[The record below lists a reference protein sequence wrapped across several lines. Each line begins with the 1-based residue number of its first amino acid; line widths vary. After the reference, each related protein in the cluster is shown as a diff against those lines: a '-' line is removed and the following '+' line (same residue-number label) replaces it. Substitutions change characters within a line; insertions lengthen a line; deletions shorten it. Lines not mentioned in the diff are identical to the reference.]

1 MTLTKTSPDPN
12 KLGLSS
18 RFVNFLLSIKP
29 LADFAKSRARKMMI
43 DRAEEMGVP
52 WRDNVKQL
60 EQLSWDQQF
69 KAIANQNLKYPEY
82 YLNSFH
88 AYESGNLS
96 WLAAWEVESAAYAV
110 HAKIWPEAGVAGDAQ
125 LRDSYHQ
132 VLKESLPDNLQ
143 DIVDIGC
150 GIGMSTFALQES
162 YPDANLTGLD
172 LSPYFLTVAQH
183 RAHQQDLQVNWLH
196 NAGEKIELP
205 DNCCDL
211 VSACLVFHEL
221 PKDAAQGIIQE
232 ARRILRPGG
241 HLAIMDMNPQSTTF
255 LKMPPYILT
264 LLKSTEPFL
273 DQYFDL
279 DLITKLDQEGFGNVR
294 STVNSPRHRT
304 IIAKI

>member
-1 MTLTKTSPDPN
+1 MTLTNTSPDPN

-43 DRAEEMGVP
+43 DRAEQMGVP
-52 WRDNVKQL
+52 WRDNVKQF

-69 KAIANQNLKYPEY
+69 KAIADQNLEYPEY

-110 HAKIWPEAGVAGDAQ
+110 HAKIWPEAGIAGDAQ

-132 VLKESLPDNLQ
+132 VLKKSLPDNLQ
-143 DIVDIGC
+143 DIVDVGC
-150 GIGMSTFALQES
+150 GIGMSTFTLQES

-183 RAHQQDLQVNWLH
+183 RANQQGLRVNWLH

-221 PKDAAQGIIQE
+221 PQNAAQGIIQE

-241 HLAIMDMNPQSTTF
+241 HLAIMDMNPQATTF

-279 DLITKLDQEGFGNVR
+279 DLEKALDREGFGNVQ

>member
-1 MTLTKTSPDPN
+1 MTLTNTSPDPN

-43 DRAEEMGVP
+43 DRAEQMGVP
-52 WRDNVKQL
+52 WRDNVKQF

-69 KAIANQNLKYPEY
+69 KAIADQNLEYPEY

-110 HAKIWPEAGVAGDAQ
+110 HAKIWPEAGIAGDAQ

-132 VLKESLPDNLQ
+132 VLKKSLPDNLQ
-143 DIVDIGC
+143 DIVDVGC
-150 GIGMSTFALQES
+150 GIGMSTFTLQES

-221 PKDAAQGIIQE
+221 PQNAAQGIIQE

-279 DLITKLDQEGFGNVR
+279 DLEKALDREGFGNVQ